1 MARARNIKPGF
12 FKNYELAD
20 LGPVAQLLFA
30 GLWCLADRKGR
41 LEDKPRFI
49 KAEVFPYYD
58 ADVNGELT
66 QLERL
71 GFVKR
76 YMVRGMPFISIVNF
90 LKHQS
95 PHSTEKASELP
106 GEDEADTA
114 EPLPVRTTKDN
125 GDLTVGSRKDNGGNP
140 PDSLIPDSL
149 IHRLTDSLIPDSPI
163 AEEPPLSISSPSAPK
178 IDRDEVVEIFAYWQK
193 RMNSPTSKLDDKRRK
208 TIKKALAMKYSP
220 ADLCRAIRGCSL
232 TPHNMG
238 DSPSTNPTGQK
249 YNGIELIFRNADQI
263 DRFIANSSSP
273 PRPSTADS
281 PAQRREA
288 ESEANLRAFLGET
301 QVQDPMTIEMEK

>member
-76 YMVRGMPFISIVNF
+76 YMVRGLPFISIVNF

-106 GEDEADTA
+106 GEEEADTA
-114 EPLPVRTTKDN
+114 EPLPVRTTEDN
-125 GDLTVGSRKDNGGNP
+125 GGLTVDPRKHNGGNP

-149 IHRLTDSLIPDSPI
+149 IHRLIDSPIPDSPIADSPI
-163 AEEPPLSISSPSAPK
+163 AEEPPLSLSSPAAPK
-178 IDRDEVVEIFAYWQK
+178 NDRDEIAEIFAYWQK
-193 RMNSPTSKLDDKRRK
+193 RMESPTSKLDDKRRK
-208 TIKKALAMKYSP
+208 AIKKALGMKYSP

-238 DSPSTNPTGQK
+238 ENDRHEK
-249 YNGIELIFRNADQI
+249 FNGIDLIFRNADQI

-273 PRPSTADS
+273 PRPSAAGS

-301 QVQDPMTIEMEK
+301 QPQDPMTIEME